1 MKTFKITV
9 TKTIEAE
16 IFVEEKNLEVVMD
29 KMASDHYD
37 DEVNDAIAE
46 QWNVIDSDYTIKL

>member
-1 MKTFKITV
+1 MKTFKIIV

-16 IFVEEKNLEVVMD
+16 IFVEEKTLEAVMD

-37 DEVNDAIAE
+37 DKVNDAIAE